1 MTFDLSAP
9 ATELAAALRRKEFS
23 SLELTQAY
31 IDRIEKVNP
40 KLNAYVLTTP
50 ELALSQAR
58 AADDGHGGTLKG
70 VPVSI
75 KDLISVAGYPMT
87 LGSKAFENMVM
98 PVDFF
103 PVARLKEEG
112 CPILGKT
119 NTSEFGSRP
128 TTEWGLFG
136 ATHNPWNV
144 EHTPGG
150 SSGGAAAAVAAG
162 LCGFAQGSDGGGSV
176 RIPASCC
183 GVVGLKPSR
192 GRISPGPVVGEGWAG
207 LATDGVIARTVADA
221 ATGLDA
227 MAGHLPGDPY
237 WAEPEGRFADSARP
251 DGRKLRVGFT
261 TSADAKVQTEVADLV
276 RSVARTVER
285 LGHGVSEGGPDTSP
299 FRGPFQLIVVSGL
312 ASLPIPDESLL
323 EPFNQLGIAF
333 AKNLS
338 ASDYVRAVDAI
349 RMHARQVVSFWDDH
363 DVLITPTIPQT
374 APKLGTLGANLDT
387 AGDEYMEFVAFTYPY
402 NCTGQP
408 AISLPLGMDSAGLP
422 IGVQLVGPPRGESVI
437 LGLAAQLEQ
446 ALPWSARRPTS
457 I

>member
-1 MTFDLSAP
+1 MTLDLFAP
-9 ATELAAALRRKEFS
+9 AVELAAAVRRKEIS
-23 SLELTQAY
+23 SLELTRAY
-31 IDRIEKVNP
+31 IDRIEQVNP

-58 AADDGHGGTLKG
+58 EADDGHGGALRG

-87 LGSKAFENMVM
+87 LGSRAFEHLEM

-128 TTEWGLFG
+128 
-136 ATHNPWNV
+136 
-144 EHTPGG
+144 
-150 SSGGAAAAVAAG
+150 
-162 LCGFAQGSDGGGSV
+162 
-176 RIPASCC
+176 
-183 GVVGLKPSR
+183 
-192 GRISPGPVVGEGWAG
+192 
-207 LATDGVIARTVADA
+207 ATDGVIARSVADA
-221 ATGLDA
+221 AAGLDA

-237 WAEPEGRFADSARP
+237 WAESEGRFADATRP
-251 DGRKLRVGFT
+251 NGRKLRVGFT
-261 TSADAKVQTEVADLV
+261 TTADASVESEVAELV
-276 RSVARTVER
+276 RSVARTVES
-285 LGHGVSEGGPDTSP
+285 LGHGVSEGGPDTGP
-299 FRGPFQLIVVSGL
+299 FRGPFQLIVVSGI
-312 ASLPIPDESLL
+312 ASLPIHDESLL
-323 EPFNQLGIAF
+323 DPFNQLSVAF

-338 ASDYVRAVDAI
+338 ATDYVRAVDAI
-349 RMHARQVVSFWDDH
+349 RVHARQVVSFWDDH
-363 DVLITPTIPQT
+363 DVLITPTLPQT

-408 AISLPLGMDSAGLP
+408 AMSLPLGMDSAGLP

-437 LGLAAQLEQ
+437 LGLAAQLEH